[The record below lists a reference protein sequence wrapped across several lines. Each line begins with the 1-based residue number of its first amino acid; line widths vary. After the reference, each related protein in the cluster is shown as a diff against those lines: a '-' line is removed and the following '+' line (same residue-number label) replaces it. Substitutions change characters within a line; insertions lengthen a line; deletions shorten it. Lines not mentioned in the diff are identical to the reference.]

1 MMRQLLLDIRPIAA
15 PSLNN
20 FVAGANRDLIAHLR
34 TMTGPHPGLSV
45 YLWGDSGSGRTHLLR
60 ALAAESVARGLYLE
74 AEQINL
80 TAADT
85 LIAALE
91 ATRAGLWLFDDVHLL
106 DTGAQGAL
114 FRAINL
120 AQGRGIT
127 VVAAG
132 NAAPRELSLREDL
145 RTRIGQMLPF
155 CIQPLH
161 DEERIELLHAHAA
174 ARGMKIDPEVF
185 DYLMRHGRR
194 DIRSLL
200 GVLDLLDEHSLTRQR
215 PVTLPL
221 LREVMQTRLI

>member
-1 MMRQLLLDIRPIAA
+1 MIRQLLLDIRPIAA
-15 PSLNN
+15 PSLSN
-20 FVAGANRDLIAHLR
+20 FVAGANRDLLAHLR
-34 TMTGPHPGLSV
+34 GMTGDEPGASV

-60 ALAAESVARGLYLE
+60 ALAAESKARGLYLE
-74 AEQINL
+74 VDQINFTL
-80 TAADT
+80 PDT
-85 LIAALE
+85 LIGALE
-91 ATRAGLWLFDDVHLL
+91 ATHAKLWLFDDIHLL
-106 DTGAQGAL
+106 EPEAQGAL

-120 AQGRGIT
+120 AQARGIT

-132 NAAPRELSLREDL
+132 NSAPRMLPLREDL

-161 DEERIELLHAHAA
+161 DDDRIELLQAHAA
-174 ARGMKIDPEVF
+174 ARGMKVEQEVF
-185 DYLMRHGRR
+185 DYLLRHGRR

-200 GVLDLLDEHSLTRQR
+200 GILDLLDEHSLTRQR